1 MVAFKGTFSGDKI
14 AGMKYS
20 DNSVQRTIHGLVVGE
35 IMVAVELNLGGS
47 PTL

>member
-1 MVAFKGTFSGDKI
+1 MVVFKGTFSGDKI

-20 DNSVQRTIHGLVVGE
+20 DNNVQRTIHGSAVGE
-35 IMVAVELNLGGS
+35 IVVAVELNLGGN

>member
-1 MVAFKGTFSGDKI
+1 MVVFKGTFSGDKT

-20 DNSVQRTIHGLVVGE
+20 DNSVQRTVHGSAVGE

-47 PTL
+47 PAL